1 MAPLRYA
8 IYYEHKQE
16 CEAAATGILRFQC
29 PTCGMKFVTSKQN
42 GEHQRTCNP
51 KKKRVIKSKPKPYYC
66 TYEGCDFK
74 ATRKERI
81 ENHVNEAHLGLPK
94 IKRYSCETCG
104 KAYVMKSMLKDHIKQ
119 NHSDVRDYHCS
130 DCGSSFATS
139 TMLRNHQLIHSD
151 IPTQICPF
159 CSKGFKQSSV
169 LYRHKLSCPMNP
181 NK

>member
-16 CEAAATGILRFQC
+16 CEAAATGIMKYEC
-29 PTCGMKFVTSKQN
+29 PTCGLKMATTRKN
-42 GEHQRTCNP
+42 IDHQRTCNGSYKQKP
-51 KKKRVIKSKPKPYYC
+51 QKQEKKHVC

-74 ATRKERI
+74 ACRKERL
-81 ENHVNEAHLGLPK
+81 ENHINEIHLGLPK

-104 KAYVMKSMLKDHIKQ
+104 KAYVVKSMLTNHIKQ
-119 NHSDVRDYHCS
+119 NHSDIRDYHCS

-139 TMLRNHQLIHSD
+139 TMLRNHQKIHSD
-151 IPTQICPF
+151 VLTQICPF
-159 CSKGFKQSSV
+159 CTKGFKQSSV